1 MIFQLLHVD
10 RTEGVL
16 FMAKVFKDVTAN
28 GKERP
33 WRERKTENVRYA
45 EYLSILEFK
54 RVHDIKNCGET
65 LRFRKI
71 GNHLKLFQT
80 WFCHKRLCPL
90 CNWRKSMKNSSQLKK
105 IIAETV
111 AREPKGRFLFLTL
124 TVKNAY
130 SAEELKASLR
140 ALTKAFNKLTRYKKV
155 TKNLLGYLRSTE
167 ITVNEHDGSYN
178 QHLHVLLFVRSS
190 YFKSSD
196 NYINQE
202 EWTRLWR
209 KALKVDYEPVVHVQV
224 VKANK
229 RKGTDSLQASAEETA
244 KYEVKSADYM
254 TANDERNLTVIKDLE
269 YALAGT
275 RQISY
280 GGLLKQI
287 KQDLKLEDVEN
298 GDLIH
303 VGDEDYTKE
312 QMEAAE
318 EVVAKWDFNKQNYFM
333 W

>member
-1 MIFQLLHVD
+1 
-10 RTEGVL
+10 
-16 FMAKVFKDVTAN
+16 
-28 GKERP
+28 
-33 WRERKTENVRYA
+33 
-45 EYLSILEFK
+45 
-54 RVHDIKNCGET
+54 
-65 LRFRKI
+65 
-71 GNHLKLFQT
+71 
-80 WFCHKRLCPL
+80 
-90 CNWRKSMKNSSQLKK
+90 
-105 IIAETV
+105 
-111 AREPKGRFLFLTL
+111 
-124 TVKNAY
+124 
-130 SAEELKASLR
+130 
-140 ALTKAFNKLTRYKKV
+140 
-155 TKNLLGYLRSTE
+155 
-167 ITVNEHDGSYN
+167 
-178 QHLHVLLFVRSS
+178 LLFVRSS

-196 NYINQE
+196 SYINQE
-202 EWTRLWR
+202 EWTRLWQ

-254 TANDERNLTVIKDLE
+254 TVDDERNLVVIKNLE

-280 GGLLKQI
+280 GGLFKQI

-318 EVVAKWDFNKQNYFM
+318 EVVAKWDFKKQNYFI

>member
-1 MIFQLLHVD
+1 MS
-10 RTEGVL
+10 E
-16 FMAKVFKDVTAN
+16 VFKDVTEN
-28 GKERP
+28 GKVRP
-33 WRERKTENVRYA
+33 WRERKIENVRYA

-54 RVHDIKNCGET
+54 RAHDIKNCGET

-71 GNHLKLFQT
+71 GNHLKLYQT

-90 CNWRKSMKNSSQLKK
+90 CNWRKSMKNSSQLKQ

-124 TVKNAY
+124 TVKNVNT
-130 SAEELKASLR
+130 SEELKTSLR
-140 ALTKAFNKLTRYKKV
+140 QLTKAFGKLSRYKKV
-155 TKNLLGYLRSTE
+155 AKNLLGYLRSTE
-167 ITVNEHDGSYN
+167 ITVNEQDMSYN
-178 QHLHVLLFVRSS
+178 QHLHVLLFVKSS
-190 YFKSSD
+190 YFKNSN
-196 NYINQE
+196 NYLAQA
-202 EWTRLWR
+202 EWAKLWQ
-209 KALKVDYEPVVHVQV
+209 KALKVDYEPVVHVQA

-254 TANDERNLTVIKDLE
+254 TADDERNLVVIKNLE

-298 GDLIH
+298 GDLVH

-318 EVVAKWDFNKQNYFM
+318 EVVAKWDFNKQNYFI

>member
-1 MIFQLLHVD
+1 MSEIFED
-10 RTEGVL
+10 KTE
-16 FMAKVFKDVTAN
+16 N
-28 GKERP
+28 GKVRP
-33 WRERKTENVRYA
+33 WRERKIENVRYA

-54 RVHDIKNCGET
+54 RAHDIKNCGET

-71 GNHLKLFQT
+71 GNHLKLYQT

-90 CNWRKSMKNSSQLKK
+90 CNWRRSMKNSSQLKQ

-124 TVKNAY
+124 TVKNVNT
-130 SAEELKASLR
+130 SEELKASLR
-140 ALTKAFNKLTRYKKV
+140 QLTKAFGKLSRYKQV
-155 TKNLLGYLRSTE
+155 AKNLLGYLRSTE
-167 ITVNEHDGSYN
+167 ITVNEQDMSYN
-178 QHLHVLLFVRSS
+178 QHLHVLLFVKSS
-190 YFKSSD
+190 YFKNSN
-196 NYINQE
+196 NYLAQA
-202 EWTRLWR
+202 EWAKLWQ
-209 KALKVDYEPVVHVQV
+209 KALKVDYEPVVHVQA

-254 TANDERNLTVIKDLE
+254 TADDERNLVVIKNLE

-298 GDLIH
+298 GDLVH

-318 EVVAKWDFNKQNYFM
+318 EVVAKWDFNKQNYFI

>member
-1 MIFQLLHVD
+1 MSEIFED
-10 RTEGVL
+10 KTE
-16 FMAKVFKDVTAN
+16 N
-28 GKERP
+28 GKVRP
-33 WRERKTENVRYA
+33 WRERKIENVRYA

-54 RVHDIKNCGET
+54 RAHDIKNCGET

-71 GNHLKLFQT
+71 GDHLKLYQT

-90 CNWRKSMKNSSQLKK
+90 CNWRRSMKNSSQLKQ

-124 TVKNAY
+124 TVKNVNT
-130 SAEELKASLR
+130 SEELKTSLR
-140 ALTKAFNKLTRYKKV
+140 QLTKAFGKLSRYKQV
-155 TKNLLGYLRSTE
+155 AKNLLGYLRSTE
-167 ITVNEHDGSYN
+167 ITVNEQDMSYN
-178 QHLHVLLFVRSS
+178 QHLHVLLFVKSS
-190 YFKSSD
+190 YFKNSN
-196 NYINQE
+196 NYLAQA
-202 EWTRLWR
+202 EWAKLWQ
-209 KALKVDYEPVVHVQV
+209 KALKVDYEPVVHVQA

-254 TANDERNLTVIKDLE
+254 TADDERNLVVIKNLE

-298 GDLIH
+298 GDLVH

-318 EVVAKWDFNKQNYFM
+318 EVVAKWDFNKQNYFI

>member
-1 MIFQLLHVD
+1 MSEIFED
-10 RTEGVL
+10 KTE
-16 FMAKVFKDVTAN
+16 N
-28 GKERP
+28 GKVRP
-33 WRERKTENVRYA
+33 WRERKIENVRYA

-54 RVHDIKNCGET
+54 RAHDIKNCGET

-71 GNHLKLFQT
+71 GNHLKLYQT

-90 CNWRKSMKNSSQLKK
+90 CNWRRSMKNSSQLKQ

-124 TVKNAY
+124 TVKNVNT
-130 SAEELKASLR
+130 SEELKTSLR
-140 ALTKAFNKLTRYKKV
+140 QLTKAFGKLSRYKQV
-155 TKNLLGYLRSTE
+155 AKNLLGYLRSTE
-167 ITVNEHDGSYN
+167 ITVNEQDMSYN
-178 QHLHVLLFVRSS
+178 QHLHVLLFVKSS
-190 YFKSSD
+190 YFKNSN
-196 NYINQE
+196 NYLAQA
-202 EWTRLWR
+202 EWAKLWQ
-209 KALKVDYEPVVHVQV
+209 KALKVDYEPVVHVQA

-254 TANDERNLTVIKDLE
+254 TADDERNLVVIKNLE

-298 GDLIH
+298 GDLVH

-318 EVVAKWDFNKQNYFM
+318 EVVAKWDFNKQNYFI